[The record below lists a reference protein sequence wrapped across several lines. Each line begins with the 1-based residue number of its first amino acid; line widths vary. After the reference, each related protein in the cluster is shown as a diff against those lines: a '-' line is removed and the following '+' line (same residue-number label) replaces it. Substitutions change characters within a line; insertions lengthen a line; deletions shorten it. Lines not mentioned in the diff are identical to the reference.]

1 MKDDTGKESGRS
13 GAGSVSNSP
22 PHPNLHPD
30 GSGISGSCKTMLN
43 NRGKLIPQSGQ
54 YAPQQ
59 DPEEIDSSGPNSKE
73 QQENDVMRSSFVA
86 RTALE
91 KVAQRK
97 RSLAHLQQWVNQRRQ
112 IASQESNNR

>member
-1 MKDDTGKESGRS
+1 MKDYIEKESGAV
-13 GAGSVSNSP
+13 GAGSVPNSP

-30 GSGISGSCKTMLN
+30 GSVFSGSCKTMLN

-73 QQENDVMRSSFVA
+73 QQENNVMRRGFVA
-86 RTALE
+86 RKALE

-97 RSLAHLQQWVNQRRQ
+97 RSMAHLQQWVNQRRQ